1 MGDVQ
6 SPADAQN
13 GYLKSHGWDE
23 CAQWHLGMT
32 DRAAEETKARC
43 AFVYG
48 DFRRIH
54 RARLIACGYR
64 AAWRRKDVELA
75 AHDLLQ
81 HLDATS
87 G

>member
-1 MGDVQ
+1 M
-6 SPADAQN
+6 SKPPADAQN

-64 AAWRRKDVELA
+64 AAAWRRKDVELA